1 MAFLYSKLEKEA
13 GDETDRSR
21 NEDGVSV
28 NGRIRA
34 P

>member
-21 NEDGVSV
+21 NEDV